1 MAVSWDFG
9 PAAPEAL
16 ALQELRM
23 ATSREVHR
31 PPPSHNVWP
40 ASSRRS
46 APGPAVWGRALITAP
61 STSDDL
67 NMLPRPHSRSPAL
80 GKWKIAL
87 ITY

>member
-23 ATSREVHR
+23 ATSRQLHR

-46 APGPAVWGRALITAP
+46 APAQLSGDGL
-61 STSDDL
+61 
-67 NMLPRPHSRSPAL
+67 
-80 GKWKIAL
+80 
-87 ITY
+87 